1 MMQTIKV
8 DKQFRITIP
17 KEIHPLVEIGQEYIV
32 SQDRAGRLILT
43 PAARVK
49 TILAHTAGL
58 WQGRD
63 DLPDTGIEYVDQMRS
78 GNRLNALGIAKNGD

>member
-1 MMQTIKV
+1 MQTIKV

-17 KEIHPLVEIGQEYIV
+17 KEIHASVEIGQEYIITE
-32 SQDRAGRLILT
+32 DEDGRLILT
-43 PAARVK
+43 PAAHVQ
-49 TILAHTAGL
+49 TILARTAGL